1 MAELNSAGLP
11 YVVPAQTVW
20 EDVDEHRV
28 SRWIRPLEL
37 GEATDAVLLAAP
49 FTSGNTKPTRSWA
62 APDAIRAA
70 FGDYTTYSADYD
82 VDLVDLV
89 VRDAGDV
96 LVDGLSPE
104 NSLSRIES
112 AVVQLL
118 SIHPPSV
125 PIVMG
130 GDHSITAATVRG
142 YCKARPEERVGLIY
156 FDAHTDVRAT
166 QEGVALAGSP
176 VRSILE
182 TCPNVSGHNVVEIGL
197 HGFMNAIAHRRWAE
211 DHGMKLFSARDVRKR
226 GIDEVL
232 AEALRIAGSGT
243 DAIYLSIDLDVLGQ
257 TDAIGAGGRISPEG
271 LAVVDLLDAVFT
283 LGGSPKVRMLDVV
296 ELDPARDSA
305 GITTRVAATVVLT
318 FLGGLVQRRR
328 SEN

>member
-1 MAELNSAGLP
+1 MAELDLAGLP
-11 YVVPAQTVW
+11 YVVPPQTTW

-28 SRWIRPLEL
+28 SRWIKPLEL
-37 GEATDAVLLAAP
+37 GEVTDAVLLAAP

-70 FGDYTTYSADYD
+70 FADYTTYSADYD

-96 LVDGLSPE
+96 LVNAVSPE
-104 NSLSRIES
+104 DSLSRIEN

-118 SIHPPSV
+118 TMHPPFV
-125 PIVMG
+125 PVVLG

-142 YCKARPEERVGLIY
+142 YCKARPKERVGLIY

-182 TCPNVSGHNVVEIGL
+182 TCPNVSGQNVVEIGI

-211 DHGMKLFSARDVRKR
+211 DRGLKLFSAREVRKR

-232 AEALRIAGSGT
+232 AEALSIADAGT
-243 DAIYLSIDLDVLGQ
+243 DAIYVSVDLDVLGQ

-271 LAVVDLLDAVFT
+271 LAVVDLLDAVFS
-283 LGGSPKVRMLDVV
+283 LGESPKVKMLDVV

-305 GITTRVAATVVLT
+305 GITTRIAASVVLT
-318 FLGGLVQRRR
+318 FLGGLVFRRR
-328 SEN
+328 VEN